1 MKQEDRKAIRLFY
14 QTLLSSASAPQQTDF
29 YFRVLKGNHTSR
41 KAWLIENQ
49 ELLNV
54 PPDLAVIIE
63 NLDELTKEDIA
74 IIAAAQAAP
83 VAEKVINS
91 VWAWRWWPWNWLK

>member
-1 MKQEDRKAIRLFY
+1 MADRE
-14 QTLLSSASAPQQTDF
+14 P
-29 YFRVLKGNHTSR
+29 
-41 KAWLIENQ
+41 

-54 PPDLAVIIE
+54 PPELAVIIE